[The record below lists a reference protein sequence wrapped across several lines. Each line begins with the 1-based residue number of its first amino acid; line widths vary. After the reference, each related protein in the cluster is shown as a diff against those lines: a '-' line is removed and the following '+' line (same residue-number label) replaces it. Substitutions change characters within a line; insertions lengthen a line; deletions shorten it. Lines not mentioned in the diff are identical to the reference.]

1 MRHLTALRSVEST
14 PRLSWLDSRFP
25 PRMITAGPTKVDYGV
40 GAFLRMFA
48 DRTSWNL
55 TTNRLAEALAQRRAK
70 GKPICDLTV
79 SNPTECGF
87 VYDNDAILRALSN
100 PAATIY
106 QPEPRGLA
114 TARRAIA
121 EYYATRGCDVPVEDI
136 LLTTSTSEAYSF
148 VFRLLCNP
156 GDELLIPAPSYPL
169 FDFLADIQDVKLIR
183 YPLFYDHGWEIDF
196 HALEQ
201 VITSRTRGVIVVHP
215 NNPTGHYTNSAAM
228 KRLNEICSAK
238 NLAIIADEVFL
249 DFSLTQE
256 LHSTF
261 AANREALTFTLSGLS
276 KIAGL
281 PQMKAAWLV
290 TSGLERW
297 KSQGRAR
304 LDVIADAYLSMS
316 APIQLAI
323 PSFLQQRAGFQKQLI
338 ARIRA
343 NICELDRQIAAQ
355 DSCSQLEVEGGWY
368 VVLRVPVTRADED
381 LAVDLVETNGIY
393 VHPGHFYDFPSDGY
407 LIASLITPK
416 HDFAEGIKRL
426 LARF

>member
-1 MRHLTALRSVEST
+1 
-14 PRLSWLDSRFP
+14 
-25 PRMITAGPTKVDYGV
+25 
-40 GAFLRMFA
+40 MFA

-55 TTNRLAEALAQRRAK
+55 ATNRLAEALAQHRAK
-70 GKPICDLTV
+70 GKPLFDLTV

-87 VYDNDAILRALSN
+87 VYDNGAILRALSN

-121 EYYATRGCDVPVEDI
+121 ECYATRGCDVPVEDI

-148 VFRLLCNP
+148 IFRLLCNP

-169 FDFLADIQDVKLIR
+169 FNFLADIQDVRLVR

-201 VITSRTRGVIVVHP
+201 AITSRTRGVIVVHP
-215 NNPTGHYTNSAAM
+215 NNPTGHYTNSAAT

-256 LHSTF
+256 LHPSF
-261 AANREALTFTLSGLS
+261 AANREALAFTMSGLS

-281 PQMKAAWLV
+281 PQMKVAWLI
-290 TSGLERW
+290 TSGPERW
-297 KSQGRAR
+297 KSQACAR
-304 LDVIADAYLSMS
+304 LEVIADAYLSMN
-316 APIQLAI
+316 APIQLAV
-323 PSFLQQRAGFQKQLI
+323 PSFLQQRTAFQKQLM
-338 ARIRA
+338 ARVRD
-343 NICELDRQIAAQ
+343 NLRELDSQMAAQ
-355 DSCSQLEVEGGWY
+355 NPCSRLEVEGGWY
-368 VVLRVPVTRADED
+368 VVLRVPATRPDED
-381 LAVDLVETNGIY
+381 IAVDLLASSGVYI
-393 VHPGHFYDFPSDGY
+393 HPGHFYDFPSDGY
-407 LIASLITPK
+407 LVASLITPE

>member
-1 MRHLTALRSVEST
+1 
-14 PRLSWLDSRFP
+14 
-25 PRMITAGPTKVDYGV
+25 
-40 GAFLRMFA
+40 MFA

-55 TTNRLAEALAQRRAK
+55 TPNRLAEALAQHRAK
-70 GKPICDLTV
+70 NKPLFDLTV

-100 PAATIY
+100 PAATSY

-121 EYYATRGCDVPVEDI
+121 EYYGQRGCDVTAEDI

-201 VITSRTRGVIVVHP
+201 AITQRTRGVIVVHP

-228 KRLNEICSAK
+228 KRLNGICFP
-238 NLAIIADEVFL
+238 NNMAIIADEVFL
-249 DFSLTQE
+249 DFALTQQP
-256 LHSTF
+256 HPSF
-261 AANREALTFTLSGLS
+261 AANRNALTFTMSGLS
-276 KIAGL
+276 KMAGL
-281 PQMKAAWLV
+281 PQMKAAWLI
-290 TSGLERW
+290 TSGPEQW
-297 KSQGRAR
+297 KSQACER
-304 LDVIADAYLSMS
+304 LEVIADAYLSMS
-316 APIQLAI
+316 APIQLAT
-323 PSFLQQRAGFQKQLI
+323 PSFLQQRGGFQKQLI
-338 ARIRA
+338 ARVRG
-343 NICELDRQIAAQ
+343 NLRELDRQIAAQ
-355 DSCSQLEVEGGWY
+355 NSCSRLEIEGGWY
-368 VVLRVPVTRADED
+368 VVLRVPATRPDED
-381 LAVDLVETNGIY
+381 LAVDLLESNGVY

-407 LIASLITPK
+407 LIASLITPEP
-416 HDFAEGIKRL
+416 DFVEGIRRL

>member
-1 MRHLTALRSVEST
+1 
-14 PRLSWLDSRFP
+14 
-25 PRMITAGPTKVDYGV
+25 
-40 GAFLRMFA
+40 MFA

-55 TTNRLAEALAQRRAK
+55 TTNRLAKALSQHRAR
-70 GKPICDLTV
+70 GRSLFDLTV

-87 VYDNDAILRALSN
+87 VYDNDAILQALSN

-106 QPEPRGLA
+106 QPEPRGMA
-114 TARRAIA
+114 TTRRAIA
-121 EYYATRGCDVPVEDI
+121 EYYAARGCDVSAEDI

-169 FDFLADIQDVKLIR
+169 FGFLADIQDVKLIR

-201 VITSRTRGVIVVHP
+201 AITPRTRGVIVVHP

-228 KRLNEICSAK
+228 KHLNDICSAK
-238 NLAIIADEVFL
+238 KMAIIADEVFL
-249 DFSLTQE
+249 DFSLTE
-256 LHSTF
+256 GSHPSF
-261 AANREALTFTLSGLS
+261 AVNCETLTFTMSGLS

-281 PQMKAAWLV
+281 PQMKAAWLI
-290 TSGLERW
+290 TSGAEPW
-297 KSQGRAR
+297 KSQACAR
-304 LDVIADAYLSMS
+304 LDVIADAYLSMN
-316 APIQLAI
+316 APIQLAV
-323 PSFLQQRAGFQKQLI
+323 PSFLRQRTAFQKQLI
-338 ARIRA
+338 ARVRG
-343 NICELDRQIAAQ
+343 NLRELDRQIAAQ
-355 DSCSQLEVEGGWY
+355 KSCSRLEVEGGWY
-368 VVLRVPVTRADED
+368 VVLRVPATRSDED
-381 LAVDLVETNGIY
+381 LAVDLLESSDVY

-407 LIASLITPK
+407 LIASLITPE

>member
-1 MRHLTALRSVEST
+1 
-14 PRLSWLDSRFP
+14 
-25 PRMITAGPTKVDYGV
+25 
-40 GAFLRMFA
+40 MFA

-55 TTNRLAEALAQRRAK
+55 TTNRLAEALAKHRAT
-70 GKPICDLTV
+70 GKPLLDLTV

-106 QPEPRGLA
+106 QPEPRGMA
-114 TARRAIA
+114 MARRAIA
-121 EYYATRGCDVPVEDI
+121 EYYAARGCDVPVEDI

-183 YPLFYDHGWEIDF
+183 YPLFYDHAWEIDF

-201 VITSRTRGVIVVHP
+201 AISSRTRGVIVVHP
-215 NNPTGHYTNSAAM
+215 NNPTGHYTNSLAM
-228 KRLNEICSAK
+228 KRLNEICSPN
-238 NLAIIADEVFL
+238 NLAIIADEVFV

-256 LHSTF
+256 LHPSF
-261 AANREALTFTLSGLS
+261 AANRQSLTFTMSGLS

-281 PQMKAAWLV
+281 PQMKAAWLI
-290 TSGLERW
+290 TSGREQW
-297 KSQGRAR
+297 KSQARAR
-304 LDVIADAYLSMS
+304 LDVIADAYLSMN
-316 APIQLAI
+316 APIQLAV
-323 PSFLQQRAGFQKQLI
+323 PSFLQQRHAFQKQLI
-338 ARIRA
+338 ARMRG
-343 NICELDRQIAAQ
+343 NLRELDRQIAAQ
-355 DSCSQLEVEGGWY
+355 KSCSRLKVEGGWC
-368 VVLRVPVTRADED
+368 VVLRVPATRPDEE
-381 LAVDLVETNGIY
+381 LAVDLVESSGVY

-407 LIASLITPK
+407 LVASLITPEP
-416 HDFAEGIKRL
+416 DFAQGIRRL